1 MESGMTLDLIKSQL
15 MMENTATAGFNTKGD
30 DVLMLPFE
38 EDERVLVR
46 EGKGVVD
53 ANLSPWDNKQ
63 KILVKNLEGTIMHK
77 KKQSPN
83 KKHGYINA

>member
-1 MESGMTLDLIKSQL
+1 MTLDLIKSQL

-30 DVLMLPFE
+30 DVLMVPFE

-46 EGKGVVD
+46 EGKGVLD
-53 ANLSPWDNKQ
+53 ANLSPWDHKQ